1 MERNIKLKR
10 RSQLIVG
17 TIILIALV
25 GVVVI
30 NNDHVAAEKT
40 TGWTTTSEVQNP
52 SPKAEERVPTFASTA
67 VPSMFKLASALVLV
81 IVCIYLGVWGLK
93 KTMGKKYSGNR
104 QYNAL
109 EVLETTYVAPKKS
122 VSLVRVAGKAVL
134 IGVTESQIAVL
145 TELSREETAEVLAT
159 VEKEEAASP
168 NFMSFM
174 NVASQKL
181 KELGLKQ
188 TGKTALDT

>member
-1 MERNIKLKR
+1 MKR
-10 RSQLIVG
+10 RSRLIIG

-30 NNDHVAAEKT
+30 NNDRVAAEKT
-40 TGWTTTSEVQNP
+40 AGLTTTSDATNTTPGTEQP
-52 SPKAEERVPTFASTA
+52 VPAFTSTA
-67 VPSMFKLASALVLV
+67 LPSMFKVASALVLV
-81 IVCIYLGVWGLK
+81 VACIYVGVWGLK

-109 EVLETTYVAPKKS
+109 EVLETTFVAPKKS

-134 IGVTESQIAVL
+134 IGVSENQIAVL

-159 VEKEEAASP
+159 VEQEEAVGNS
-168 NFMSFM
+168 FLTFM
-174 NVASQKL
+174 NSASQKL
-181 KELGLKQ
+181 KDLGLKQ
-188 TGKTALDT
+188 TGKAALDA